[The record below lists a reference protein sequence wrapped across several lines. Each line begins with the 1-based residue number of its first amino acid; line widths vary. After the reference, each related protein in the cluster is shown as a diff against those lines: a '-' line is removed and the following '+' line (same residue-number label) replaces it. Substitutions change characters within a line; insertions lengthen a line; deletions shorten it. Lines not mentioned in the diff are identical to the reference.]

1 MALSEKWLS
10 LKNGS
15 DIRGIAS
22 EGVEGL
28 DINLTDDVVFN
39 IAAGFAKY
47 AKEKLGKE
55 NIVIAIGHDSRI
67 SAPRIKKCCIDAF
80 LKSGVNVTDCGL
92 ATTPAMFMIT
102 VDEEY
107 KADASVMLT
116 ASHLPFNRNGLKFF
130 TAAGGF
136 EGSDITKILEYAEAG
151 KFDFSSKGIL
161 TEVNYIKKYAFDIK
175 KKIAK
180 QTGSEVPFKGMKI
193 AVDAGNGSGG
203 FYAEML
209 KELGGDI
216 SGSKFLEPDGTF
228 PNHIPNPENK
238 EAMKA
243 ISDAVLE
250 SKSDLGIIFDTDVD
264 RAAIVDQN
272 GKEINKNRLIAL
284 IAAVLMEEKKGT
296 IVTDSVTSAELKSF
310 IEEELGS
317 VHHRFKRGYKNVINE
332 AVRLESEGTYAPL
345 AIETSGHAALK
356 ENYFLDDGAYL
367 VTRLLIKAV
376 LMKKEGKNLTDLIAK
391 LKDPKFEEGFRFNL
405 KNKEFKKDGEMI
417 LTELKSRVEKSTDFS
432 LETPNYEGVRVNTQ
446 NGWFLLR
453 MSLHEPLMPL
463 DIQGNTREAM
473 DKMKAFIKDFLSNY
487 DCIDISALK

>member
-1 MALSEKWLS
+1 MRFVIKYTKKEAQTMALSEKWLS

-264 RAAIVDQN
+264 RAAIVDQT
-272 GKEINKNRLIAL
+272 GKK
-284 IAAVLMEEKKGT
+284 
-296 IVTDSVTSAELKSF
+296 
-310 IEEELGS
+310 
-317 VHHRFKRGYKNVINE
+317 
-332 AVRLESEGTYAPL
+332 
-345 AIETSGHAALK
+345 
-356 ENYFLDDGAYL
+356 
-367 VTRLLIKAV
+367 
-376 LMKKEGKNLTDLIAK
+376 LTK
-391 LKDPKFEEGFRFNL
+391 
-405 KNKEFKKDGEMI
+405 
-417 LTELKSRVEKSTDFS
+417 TV
-432 LETPNYEGVRVNTQ
+432 
-446 NGWFLLR
+446 LLR
-453 MSLHEPLMPL
+453 SLP
-463 DIQGNTREAM
+463 Q
-473 DKMKAFIKDFLSNY
+473 Y
-487 DCIDISALK
+487 

>member
-1 MALSEKWLS
+1 MNLSEKWLC

-22 EGVEGL
+22 EGIEGL
-28 DINLTDDVVFN
+28 HINLTDEVVFN
-39 IAAGFAKY
+39 IAAGFVKY

-55 NIVIAIGHDSRI
+55 NITIAIGHDSRI
-67 SAPRIKKCCIDAF
+67 SAPRLKNACINAFSKCGI
-80 LKSGVNVTDCGL
+80 NVIDCGL

-102 VDEEY
+102 VDEDY

-130 TAAGGF
+130 TAQGGF

-151 KFDFSSKGIL
+151 KFDFKDGGLI
-161 TEVNYIKKYAFDIK
+161 TKVNYIQKYADDTA
-175 KKIAK
+175 KKIRK
-180 QTGSEVPFKGMKI
+180 DTGLEKPFEEMKI

-203 FYAEML
+203 FYAKML
-209 KELGGDI
+209 SELGADT
-216 SGSKFLEPDGTF
+216 SGSKFLEPDGNF

-250 SKSDLGIIFDTDVD
+250 SNSDLGIIFDTDVD
-264 RAAIVDQN
+264 RAAIVDKSGN
-272 GKEINKNRLIAL
+272 EINKNRLIAL
-284 IAAVLMEEKKGT
+284 ISAVLMEEKKGT
-296 IVTDSVTSAELKSF
+296 IVTDSVTSAELKTF
-310 IEEELGS
+310 IEENLGG

-332 AVRLESEGTYAPL
+332 AIRLESEGTYAPL

-376 LMKKEGKNLTDLIAK
+376 LMKKEGKNLTDLIAD
-391 LKDPKFEEGFRFNL
+391 LKDPKFETGYRLNL
-405 KNKEFKKDGEMI
+405 LNKDFKPDGEMI
-417 LTELKSRVEKSTDFS
+417 LEELKKEVEKTDGFS
-432 LETPNYEGVRVNTQ
+432 LETPNFEGVRVNVE

-453 MSLHEPLMPL
+453 LSLHEPLMPL
-463 DIQGNTREAM
+463 DIQGNTEDAINNM
-473 DKMKAFIKDFLSNY
+473 IAFIKEFLSKF
-487 DCIDISALK
+487 DCIDSSIM